1 MIRIAVT
8 GPESTGKSEMSKRLA
23 EHFGGVY
30 VAEFA
35 REYLET
41 HGPNYERETV
51 ELIAWRQNELLNQSF
66 PEHIKLVVFDT
77 DLLVCQIWMEHVF
90 GACPAWIQ
98 KAASTDSF
106 DLTLLM
112 QVDLPWEDDPLREHP
127 RERET
132 LFTKYQIALLKSG
145 RKFECVEGIGE
156 ARFESAISK
165 ISKHIQLN
173 SEHNG

>member
-8 GPESTGKSEMSKRLA
+8 GPESTGKSEISRRLA

-51 ELIAWRQNELLNQSF
+51 EFIAGRQNELLNQSF
-66 PEHIKLVVFDT
+66 PEQTKLVVFDT

-90 GACPAWIQ
+90 GACPTWIQ
-98 KAASTDSF
+98 KAASTDTF

-112 QVDLPWEDDPLREHP
+112 QIDLPWEDDPLREHP

-156 ARFESAISK
+156 ARFENAIK
-165 ISKHIQLN
+165 MISKHFQLRA
-173 SEHNG
+173 EHKR